1 MDQPTRPSAS
11 GDPAIHAILQR
22 TTELRGDDLVA
33 LARSYKAARLAD
45 GEELDRRRLVDIAKR
60 RAQRPD
66 DVLALERAVSAA
78 LDHAT
83 TGTERRSLLRLGILD
98 TAELAI
104 LDAVLAVAL
113 HDRIGIQARTA
124 LAEPW
129 ETVA

>member
-33 LARSYKAARLAD
+33 LARSYQAARTAD
-45 GEELDRRRLVDIAKR
+45 GDAHDRRRVVDLAKR
-60 RAQRPD
+60 RAGRPE

-78 LDHAT
+78 LEHAT
-83 TGTERRSLLRLGILD
+83 TGAERRSLLKLGILD
-98 TAELAI
+98 AAERAI

-113 HDRIGIQARTA
+113 HDRLGVEARSA
-124 LAEPW
+124 LTEPW

>member
-22 TTELRGDDLVA
+22 TTELHGDDLVA
-33 LARSYKAARLAD
+33 LARSYEAARLAD
-45 GEELDRRRLVDIAKR
+45 GDRLDRRQLVDLAKR

-78 LDHAT
+78 LEQAT
-83 TGTERRSLLRLGILD
+83 TGPERRSLLKLGILD
-98 TAELAI
+98 TAERAI
-104 LDAVLAVAL
+104 LDAILALAL
-113 HDRIGIQARTA
+113 HDRFGVQVRSA
-124 LAEPW
+124 LTEPW

>member
-22 TTELRGDDLVA
+22 TTELHGDDLVA
-33 LARSYKAARLAD
+33 LARSYEAARLAD
-45 GEELDRRRLVDIAKR
+45 GDRLDRRQLVDLAKR

-78 LDHAT
+78 LEQAT
-83 TGTERRSLLRLGILD
+83 TGPERRSLLKLGILD
-98 TAELAI
+98 TAERAI
-104 LDAVLAVAL
+104 LDAIL
-113 HDRIGIQARTA
+113 A
-124 LAEPW
+124 LALQDRFGVQVRSALTEPW